1 MGRLPGEEPGRPL
14 FGAASVFV
22 RSPLYR
28 SSTSFGLRSCGRRGA
43 PRAEV
48 AASLVHG
55 FLRADA
61 SHALA
66 EGTRRTHFPA
76 RDAGRGAVTEARR
89 GAARRHDGLAAADG
103 RRGAGGRRR
112 AGRGVARGARPREA
126 PLDQPREGE
135 PIGRVVGAGRL
146 VTGRVLLGREVVLGR
161 AVVGRDVV
169 GRLVIPGRML
179 EGRLVPVE
187 LGREVV
193 GRVTGLEVDGRL
205 VGRVVD
211 GRLVGR
217 EVLGRDCGLEV
228 GRDGRLVGRDG
239 RLVGRLVGRLWGR
252 DGRLVWPLVRWAAA
266 ASGALPAVAEGAG
279 EAGEAT
285 AGPPSRASARSP
297 AVRGIRLSRRERRG
311 LVRSLMAIGDGESG
325 AR

>member
-1 MGRLPGEEPGRPL
+1 M
-14 FGAASVFV
+14 
-22 RSPLYR
+22 
-28 SSTSFGLRSCGRRGA
+28 
-43 PRAEV
+43 
-48 AASLVHG
+48 
-55 FLRADA
+55 
-61 SHALA
+61 
-66 EGTRRTHFPA
+66 
-76 RDAGRGAVTEARR
+76 
-89 GAARRHDGLAAADG
+89 
-103 RRGAGGRRR
+103 
-112 AGRGVARGARPREA
+112 
-126 PLDQPREGE
+126 
-135 PIGRVVGAGRL
+135 
-146 VTGRVLLGREVVLGR
+146 LLGREVVLGR

-211 GRLVGR
+211 GGGGGGG
-217 EVLGRDCGLEV
+217 VLGRDCGLEV

-297 AVRGIRLSRRERRG
+297 AVRGVRLSRRERRG
-311 LVRSLMAIGDGESG
+311 LVRSVMRRSAMGSRVPDDTKWRAVPGLATHWRTNPSQQARRPFRRLPGAIQEP
-325 AR
+325 ARGWPSSPEDAPVASA